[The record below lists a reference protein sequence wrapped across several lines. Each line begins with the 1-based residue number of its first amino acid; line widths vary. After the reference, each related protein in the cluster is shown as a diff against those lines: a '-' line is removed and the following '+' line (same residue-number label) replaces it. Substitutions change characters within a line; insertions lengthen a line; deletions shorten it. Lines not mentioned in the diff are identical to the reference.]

1 MTKYAPNIPFRLYGE
16 SFSKGMVD
24 MVVPDTPLDGL
35 DSSQAKMMEEL
46 VLCLDSED
54 YVIDTSSKLATHNG
68 QGILHRAF
76 SVLIF
81 YSQGRLLVQQRS
93 SDKITF
99 PAVWAN
105 SCCSHPLDIVDEN
118 DDPIEGVKEAARR
131 KLQQELGIPRNVTN
145 NWNFEHIGRFEY
157 KCRWDE
163 DWVENEIDHV
173 LIVEADC
180 EVNFNRNEIQA
191 IDWLDKTS
199 LIQMMERKGR
209 WKSQLVAPW
218 FEAIFHNYLSSGNF
232 TIGEVVSNPKP
243 GIIRCGTLSVK
254 HPQNSASN
262 LLAALG
268 EHRDV
273 VEEIIQQTLS
283 KIQQDRLRGAMSH
296 LFTGGGKRLRAIM
309 PRLVGD
315 AVGHGHEG
323 HYTLG
328 ACIEII
334 HNFTLVHDDIM
345 DQDPIRRGL
354 DAVHVAYDDAT
365 AINAGDAMLALGF
378 EMLADSPHIQDGQLR
393 QVVSAIGEMVRRVA
407 EGQQED
413 FEFEDRTSV
422 SEDEYISMIAG
433 KTSAMFETCAETGA
447 ILAGADKSS
456 VANMADWGL
465 NLGLCFQIMDDYI
478 DMTSDTETLGKPA
491 GSDIVQGKRTL
502 IAIHALESGA
512 DLPTFHKLFGTESTD
527 TDELHTAVKELRDNG
542 SIQYALD
549 RAMEHH
555 RISHRCLDKL
565 EQTPA
570 VDILRDMTDFQ
581 LVRIN

>member
-1 MTKYAPNIPFRLYGE
+1 
-16 SFSKGMVD
+16 
-24 MVVPDTPLDGL
+24 MVVPSTPLDGL
-35 DSSQAKMMEEL
+35 DSSQAEMMEEL
-46 VLCLDSED
+46 VLCLDSD
-54 YVIDTSSKLATHNG
+54 DNVIDSSSKFTTHHG
-68 QGILHRAF
+68 EGILHRAF

-81 YSQGRLLVQQRS
+81 DSEGRLLVQQRS

-105 SCCSHPLDIVDEN
+105 SCCSHPLDIDGEN
-118 DDPIEGVKEAARR
+118 SDPIEGVKEAARR
-131 KLQQELGIPRNVTN
+131 KLDQELGIPRTITDD
-145 NWNFEHIGRFEY
+145 WKFHHIGRFEY
-157 KCRWDE
+157 KCRWDS
-163 DWVENEIDHV
+163 DWVEHEIDHV

-180 EVNFNRNEIQA
+180 EVDFNRNEIQSV
-191 IDWLDKTS
+191 DWLDNDS
-199 LIQMMERKGR
+199 LIRMMERKGR
-209 WKSQLVAPW
+209 WKSQLIAPW
-218 FEAIFHNYLSSGNF
+218 FEAIFNNFLESGDF
-232 TIGEVVSNPKP
+232 TIDGIISNKKSE
-243 GIIRCGTLSVK
+243 IIRCGELSVQ
-254 HPQNSASN
+254 HPENSASN
-262 LLAALG
+262 VLAALG
-268 EHRDV
+268 QHKEV
-273 VEEIIQQTLS
+273 VEGIIQENLS
-283 KIQQDRLRGAMSH
+283 KIQQERLRGAMSH

-315 AVGHGHEG
+315 AVGNGHQG

-354 DAVHVAYDDAT
+354 DAVHVAYDDPT

-378 EMLADSPHIQDGQLR
+378 EMLADSSHIEDSQLR
-393 QVVSAIGEMVRRVA
+393 HVVSAIGQMVRHVA

-413 FEFEDRTSV
+413 FEFEERDSV

-447 ILAGADKSS
+447 ILAGADSET
-456 VANMADWGL
+456 VANMANWGL

-512 DLPTFHKLFGTESTD
+512 ELPTFHKLFGTESTD
-527 TDELHTAVKELRDNG
+527 TSELDIAVQELNDNG

-555 RISHRCLDKL
+555 RIAHGCLDKL

-570 VDILRDMTDFQ
+570 VDLLRDMTDFQ